1 MLVGL
6 LRVRRD
12 MGEFEKHLGRVGWE
26 EIGDDFVV
34 EMNVKREK
42 GAAVL
47 IMKC

>member
-6 LRVRRD
+6 LRVKPE

-26 EIGDDFVV
+26 GIGDDSVV
-34 EMNVKREK
+34 EMDVKREK